1 MKLFTTRREMEPDGY
16 CARDGRRR
24 AARSLWFSLLLLFVA
39 ALTSAVA
46 AAEDP
51 RPVVGVVEKVRIHP
65 GALLLPAKIDTG
77 ADNSSLNAADVT
89 RFNRAGEKWV
99 RFDVVDPD
107 GHSITLERKLVRTA
121 RIKRQTGQA
130 QRRPVV
136 MLGICLGN
144 IYREVQV
151 TLVDRSRFRYPVLIG
166 RSFMSGSLLV
176 DPSLKF
182 TVEPRCPDTPAGGD
196 ERE

>member
-1 MKLFTTRREMEPDGY
+1 MEHRRCHTAG
-16 CARDGRRR
+16 GRRR
-24 AARSLWFSLLLLFVA
+24 GHRGLWFCVLVI
-39 ALTSAVA
+39 A
-46 AAEDP
+46 AAMLSPAAAGAEAQ
-51 RPVVGVVEKVRIHP
+51 RPVVGVVEKVRIYP
-65 GALLLPAKIDTG
+65 GGLLLPAKIDTG

-99 RFDVVDPD
+99 RFEVVDEE
-107 GHSITLERKLVRTA
+107 GRSVTLERKLVRIA
-121 RIKRQTGQA
+121 RIKRQQGQS

-136 MLGICLGN
+136 AMGICIGS

-166 RSFMSGSLLV
+166 RSFMKDSLLV

-182 TVEPRCPDTPAGGD
+182 SVEPRCPDAPAAD
-196 ERE
+196 D